1 MTLTLQQLTQLA
13 SELPDLQFDV
23 EQDGLWLQN
32 PLPQSYLNTYGIN
45 FSSRFVGLHHGFGR
59 MHAAGFDIATHYW
72 LPSEPRGTLV
82 IVHGYYDHVG
92 LFSHAI
98 EFALQEGLAVLAFD
112 LPGHGLSSGD
122 RAAIDSFDQYGDVLH
137 QAMAR
142 AAILL
147 PKPFHSMGQSTG
159 AAVILNYLWRYEEQ
173 TDAPRVLNKIALVA
187 PLVLPRGWGSGRFL
201 FYALRRFVRRLRRG
215 SSRSSHDPAFTR
227 FVENDP
233 LQAKYLSVQW
243 VGAMAQWHDFFIQ
256 AKPLQR
262 PFLVVQ
268 GTSDMTVAW
277 RYNLKQI
284 RAKLPVA
291 TVHLIAGAG
300 HQLINESP
308 EYREKLLEVARAWFW
323 S

>member
-13 SELPDLQFDV
+13 SELPDLQFDI

-137 QAMAR
+137 HAMAR

-159 AAVILNYLWRYEEQ
+159 AAVILNYLWRYEE
-173 TDAPRVLNKIALVA
+173 
-187 PLVLPRGWGSGRFL
+187 
-201 FYALRRFVRRLRRG
+201 
-215 SSRSSHDPAFTR
+215 
-227 FVENDP
+227 
-233 LQAKYLSVQW
+233 
-243 VGAMAQWHDFFIQ
+243 
-256 AKPLQR
+256 
-262 PFLVVQ
+262 
-268 GTSDMTVAW
+268 
-277 RYNLKQI
+277 
-284 RAKLPVA
+284 
-291 TVHLIAGAG
+291 
-300 HQLINESP
+300 
-308 EYREKLLEVARAWFW
+308 
-323 S
+323 